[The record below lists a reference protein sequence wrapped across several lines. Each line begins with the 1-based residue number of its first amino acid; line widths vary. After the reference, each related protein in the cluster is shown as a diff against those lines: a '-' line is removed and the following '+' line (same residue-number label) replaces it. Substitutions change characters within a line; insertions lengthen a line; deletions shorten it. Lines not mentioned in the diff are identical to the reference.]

1 MRIRVDLKS
10 DALYFRIS
18 EESIEESKELNND
31 FIVDYDTWG
40 KIIGFEIFKVMKK
53 YKLEDLTS
61 FRVEIPDSVETT
73 ACAGDSLG

>member
-31 FIVDYDTWG
+31 FIVDYDTCG

-61 FRVEIPDSVETT
+61 FRVEIPDTVETT
-73 ACAGDSLG
+73 VCR